1 MNPLISIIVPVF
13 NTANYLDQ
21 CVNSLLQQTYTNCEF
36 IFVNDGSTDNSLY
49 ILEKHKAKDSR
60 IRIVSQENKGVS
72 SARNNGLKI
81 AKGSFIGFVDSDDW
95 IEKDMYF
102 VLYEAIQLYSCDI
115 VLSNITPFFIDKK
128 VVLNY
133 SFPINKKLN
142 NDYIKDIILPYLI
155 ENDDLYSSCNKLF
168 IASIIKENNIQFP
181 PKNKLSEDNFFN
193 LLYFNKIKSMVYLDY
208 SGYNYRELQGSAT
221 RNVVQHDYFQ
231 NVLRLYH
238 FDYLSILDLRISQDK
253 IIRIKSLK
261 LIKNVLSLLHIYFNP
276 SNKLSFNERYAFVK
290 AMISN
295 AEVQKEINLHFDFLI
310 NNSNR
315 YNSFLIKSIK
325 NKSTLKL
332 HLATMYSRYRNN

>member
-1 MNPLISIIVPVF
+1 MKPLISIIIPVF

-21 CVNSLLQQTYTNCEF
+21 CINSLLQQTYTNCEF
-36 IFVNDGSTDNSLY
+36 IFINDGSTDNSLY

-60 IRIVSQENKGVS
+60 IHIVSQENKGVS
-72 SARNNGLKI
+72 IARNNGLKI
-81 AKGSFIGFVDSDDW
+81 AKGSYIGFVDSDDW
-95 IEKDMYF
+95 IEKDMYSILF
-102 VLYEAIQLYSCDI
+102 EAIQLYSCDV
-115 VLSNITPFFIDKK
+115 VLSNMVTFLKDNK

-133 SFPINKKLN
+133 SFPINEKLN
-142 NDYIKDIILPYLI
+142 NDFIKDTILPYLI

-168 IASIIKENNIQFP
+168 ITSIIKENNIQFP
-181 PKNKLSEDNFFN
+181 SKNKLSEDNVFN

-208 SGYNYRELQGSAT
+208 SGYNYRELEGSAT
-221 RNVVQHDYFQ
+221 RNVVLHDYFQ

-238 FDYLSILDLRISQDK
+238 FDYMSILDLRISQEK
-253 IIRIKSLK
+253 IVRFKSLK

-276 SNKLSFNERYAFVK
+276 SNKLSFKERYAFVK

-295 AEVQKEINLHFDFLI
+295 AEVQKEIHQHFHFLV